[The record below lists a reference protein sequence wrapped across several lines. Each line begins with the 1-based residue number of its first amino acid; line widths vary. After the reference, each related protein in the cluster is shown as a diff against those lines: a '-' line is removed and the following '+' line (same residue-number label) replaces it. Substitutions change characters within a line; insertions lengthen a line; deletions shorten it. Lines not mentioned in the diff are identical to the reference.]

1 MSSLFYTDGCK
12 IPSAHLVWIGK
23 RNISSISA
31 TRKTGVINLIIMIL
45 IFVCLNYRTDT
56 FPFLDEFDEYQ
67 NMIHGSEIDLPN
79 LMSERNYAQLYLNG
93 KQLRVGS
100 VEVNLKKI
108 AVINNYLNPV
118 FCRKYL

>member
-12 IPSAHLVWIGK
+12 IPSAHLVWIRK

-31 TRKTGVINLIIMIL
+31 TRKTVAINLIMMIL
-45 IFVCLNYRTDT
+45 IFCCLNHRTNT
-56 FPFLDEFDEYQ
+56 FLDEFDEYQ

-100 VEVNLKKI
+100 VEVNLKK
-108 AVINNYLNPV
+108 NCNYKQL
-118 FCRKYL
+118 FKSGIL